1 MTRRPEDGAR
11 WWREPLLHFIV
22 IGALLFLVFN
32 WRSGGPGSNRIVIT
46 PGQIDAIIAGFTR
59 TWQRPPTEQELKEQL
74 DEYVREEIATRE
86 ATALGLDR
94 DDTVIRRRLRQ
105 KLEFLAEDTIDAAP
119 PSDADLQA
127 WLDSH
132 RDAYRSEPEV
142 ALRQLYLSPDRR
154 GASLEGDARRLAEQ
168 LSRSG
173 PEVDVERM
181 GDRIMLPHDIPRT
194 TRSEVAR
201 LFGDDFAD
209 ALLKLDTG
217 RWTGPVRSGYGLHLV
232 FVRERLDRRP
242 LELNEA
248 RETVKRDWTAEKQKE
263 LKDAAYAKLRV
274 RYSVTVERPKAV
286 TAPFAAAASTEAMP
300 R

>member
-232 FVRERLDRRP
+232 FVKERVEGRQPALADVRQLVERDFTSDRRRRQLDVMYGLL
-242 LELNEA
+242 LERYRVVVE
-248 RETVKRDWTAEKQKE
+248 KRPESP
-263 LKDAAYAKLRV
+263 AAPA
-274 RYSVTVERPKAV
+274 
-286 TAPFAAAASTEAMP
+286 TAPGNKGGAP
-300 R
+300 